1 MGLIRKYYAWI
12 IIGVVLLVE
21 LGAMFFVW
29 SKQSEAKAARDHLE
43 ERRNT
48 RDDLKRKTV
57 GVDERIKIH
66 NERKA
71 LVQRDLGD
79 CALFLWHQGQ
89 AIEDLFEDKALAA
102 YEVYPWQAP
111 RSFDVFK
118 VEYQGVYN
126 REVAK
131 LEPLFEKVGTDPGA
145 LGLADAAGFAQATVQ
160 IGDIYALQKEWWV
173 KRELVEILGASNAV
187 LQSITYGVA
196 ATPASVRRGP
206 PVPAGTPV
214 RGPAVLAEPIPIQMA
229 FACDYAHLG
238 EVLDALLRSRLCLR
252 ITAIQSV
259 VRTVVAERTAPA
271 PTPGAKEPGPKAKE
285 KEKEKEKEA
294 DEAAMAAASAAD
306 RRQFVAVT
314 MTGEI
319 PDINIEV
326 QEVAFPKAVFGE
338 RPKVLGWLDRQLK
351 LLEMRIKRFSTEEA
365 AAAGGSRPE
374 MGVAWITRELQKAE
388 KAAAAEP
395 GKPLV
400 VEDELTIKREYIFA
414 DLKAA
419 AEWLSHRYDFELARL
434 EAEQELWRRVRK
446 VVAAGKGDEKTRL
459 GVLDAPDAVVV
470 TFRPLDQFDANQMFT
485 IHFDAGAQAKLGIVV
500 VKPQES
506 REGVKRAA
514 VTR

>member
-21 LGAMFFVW
+21 LGATFFVW
-29 SKQSEAKAARDHLE
+29 GRQSDAKTARENLE

-71 LVQRDLGD
+71 FVQRDLGD

-89 AIEDLFEDKALAA
+89 AIEGLFENKALAA

-126 REVAK
+126 REVAR
-131 LEPLFEKVGTDPGA
+131 LEPLFEKVGTDRGA

-173 KRELVEILGASNAV
+173 KKEIVEILGASNAV
-187 LQSITYGVA
+187 LQSITYGAA
-196 ATPASVRRGP
+196 ATPATVRRGP
-206 PVPAGTPV
+206 VPPAGAVV
-214 RGPAVLAEPIPIQMA
+214 RGPAVLAEPIPIQMT

-252 ITAIQSV
+252 ITAIQSI
-259 VRTVVAERTAPA
+259 VRTAVAERTPPA
-271 PTPGAKEPGPKAKE
+271 PTPAAKEPAPKA

-294 DEAAMAAASAAD
+294 DEAALAAASLAD

-314 MTGEI
+314 MAGEI
-319 PDINIEV
+319 PDINLEV

-338 RPKVLGWLDRQLK
+338 RAKVLGWLDRQLK
-351 LLEMRIKRFSTEEA
+351 LLEMRIKRFSVEDTG
-365 AAAGGSRPE
+365 AAGGARPE
-374 MGVAWITRELQKAE
+374 MGVAWINRELQKAE

-395 GKPLV
+395 GKPLI

-434 EAEQELWRRVRK
+434 EAEQDLWRRVRK

-459 GVLDAPDAVVV
+459 GVLDAPEAVVV
-470 TFRPLDQFDANQMFT
+470 TFRPPDQFDPNQMFT
-485 IHFDAGAQAKLGIVV
+485 VHFDAGAQAKLGIVV
-500 VKPQES
+500 IKPQES

>member
-29 SKQSEAKAARDHLE
+29 GKQSEAKAARDNLE
-43 ERRNT
+43 ERRNS

-71 LVQRDLGD
+71 FVQRDLGD
-79 CALFLWHQGQ
+79 CALFLWYQGQ
-89 AIEDLFEDKALAA
+89 AIEGLFEDKALAA
-102 YEVYPWQAP
+102 YEAYPWQAP

-173 KRELVEILGASNAV
+173 KKEIVEILGASHAV
-187 LQSITYGVA
+187 LQSITYGAA

-206 PVPAGTPV
+206 PVPVGAPV
-214 RGPAVLAEPIPIQMA
+214 RGPAVLAEPIPIQMT
-229 FACDYAHLG
+229 FACDYSHLG

-252 ITAIQSV
+252 ITAIQSI
-259 VRTVVAERTAPA
+259 VRTVVAERTPAA
-271 PTPGAKEPGPKAKE
+271 PTPGAKEPGPKP
-285 KEKEKEKEA
+285 KEKEKEA
-294 DEAAMAAASAAD
+294 DETAVAAASLAE

-314 MTGEI
+314 MTGEV

-326 QEVAFPKAVFGE
+326 QEVAFPKSVFGE
-338 RPKVLGWLDRQLK
+338 RAKVLGWLDRQLK

-365 AAAGGSRPE
+365 GAAGGSRPE

-400 VEDELTIKREYIFA
+400 VEDELTLKREYIFA

-419 AEWLSHRYDFELARL
+419 TEWLSHRYDFELARL

-446 VVAAGKGDEKTRL
+446 IVAAGKGDEKAHL
-459 GVLDAPDAVVV
+459 GVVEAPDAVVV
-470 TFRPLDQFDANQMFT
+470 TFRPLDHFDANQVFT

-514 VTR
+514 AAR